1 MQLKT
6 LVLFDFD
13 GTITTRDT
21 LFAIARFSNPGLFYW
36 NIIRL
41 MPVFVLALLKFMPK
55 RKAKDVFLK
64 RFFSPFTA
72 SEFKTLCEQFAT
84 QKLPTLI
91 RPLAMEKIE
100 AYQQMGA
107 QTVIVSASPED
118 WIKPW
123 ADRFHIDVIATKL
136 AFRNDHFIGI
146 DGKNCNGNE
155 KVKRITQKLD
165 INVFDKVIAY
175 GDSKGDLPML
185 ALASESFFKPFR

>member
-1 MQLKT
+1 
-6 LVLFDFD
+6 
-13 GTITTRDT
+13 
-21 LFAIARFSNPGLFYW
+21 
-36 NIIRL
+36 
-41 MPVFVLALLKFMPK
+41 
-55 RKAKDVFLK
+55 
-64 RFFSPFTA
+64 
-72 SEFKTLCEQFAT
+72 
-84 QKLPTLI
+84 
-91 RPLAMEKIE
+91 MEKIE